1 MTSLYGSSKS
11 LSPLSSQTYD
21 SLCHKPRVISKEQQ
35 DGFFER
41 LLDDA
46 GKRRV
51 RVEKL
56 MNDKAIKEKQILA
69 SSQMYQKARPRSAK

>member
-1 MTSLYGSSKS
+1 M
-11 LSPLSSQTYD
+11 QTYD
-21 SLCHKPRVISKEQQ
+21 SLCHKARIISKEQQ

-51 RVEKL
+51 RVEK
-56 MNDKAIKEKQILA
+56 MMHEKAQKEKQIL
-69 SSQMYQKARPRSAK
+69 SSSKMYTRPRSAR